1 MKQKTK
7 KKEEETKEKK
17 KEKREER
24 KKNTDHDLDG
34 LQKRVRMFKGWNMIE
49 IVKYECIK
57 LKLNNVVHG
66 LMAADISVVLK
77 KYTTR
82 VKQIY
87 SFICKMRHWIQ
98 F

>member
-1 MKQKTK
+1 
-7 KKEEETKEKK
+7 
-17 KEKREER
+17 
-24 KKNTDHDLDG
+24 
-34 LQKRVRMFKGWNMIE
+34 MIE

-87 SFICKMRHWIQ
+87 SFICKMRH
-98 F
+98 